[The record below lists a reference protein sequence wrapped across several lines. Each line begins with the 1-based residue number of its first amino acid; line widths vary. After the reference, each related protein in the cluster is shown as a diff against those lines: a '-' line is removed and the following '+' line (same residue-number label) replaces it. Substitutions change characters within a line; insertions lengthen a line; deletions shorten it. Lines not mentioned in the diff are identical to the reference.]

1 MDLLRVG
8 STDEAPHEG
17 CWDEAKER
25 EKEKKERGGER
36 GKRRRRAPFVFSTW
50 RISETQALHRVQYY
64 LTYSDLLHRVGSQ
77 GRKLVGYVGRELPVL
92 WTGGGGVR

>member
-1 MDLLRVG
+1 MYVNLGFHGSRMDLLRAG

-25 EKEKKERGGER
+25 EKKKKERGGER
-36 GKRRRRAPFVFSTW
+36 GRRRRRAPFVFSTW

-64 LTYSDLLHRVGSQ
+64 LTYSDLLSPGWITRT
-77 GRKLVGYVGRELPVL
+77 EA
-92 WTGGGGVR
+92 GGVW